1 MTRITRR
8 QALASAGA
16 LAATGLPLAAQAS
29 AENAAANFPSKPIR
43 IIVPYQAGGATDA
56 LSRLL
61 GQHIGPDLGQPVVVD
76 NKPGAGGILGTNE
89 VAKSDPDGHTIS
101 LGLTSTLLVNRFLYS
116 KMPFDP
122 ARDLD
127 MLYRPIDSG
136 TLIAVHSGVPVK
148 TLGELFKHIEANRG
162 KLSYGSYGLG
172 SYPHLA
178 GERINQM
185 TKGEMTHA
193 PYKGEAP
200 MVQALL
206 ARDIDVGWGSVQVM
220 KQFVDAG
227 KLRVLAITG
236 RERPPGM
243 PDVPTFTEAGVNDDA
258 FNIVG
263 FFGMAV
269 AAKTPDAIKQKLSN
283 AIAKALS
290 KPEVNARVAAMG
302 FRANT
307 NSSPQ
312 EFTAL
317 YKREL
322 PKWEAL
328 VKSVGVKLD

>member
-1 MTRITRR
+1 M
-8 QALASAGA
+8 A
-16 LAATGLPLAAQAS
+16 LAAGLVGLACTAHAQG
-29 AENAAANFPSKPIR
+29 NWPSKPITFV
-43 IIVPYQAGGATDA
+43 IPGAAGGTTDVPA
-56 LSRLL
+56 RIVGQKLSVM
-61 GQHIGPDLGQPVVVD
+61 LGQPVVVE

-89 VAKSDPDGHTIS
+89 VAKSDPDGHTIT
-101 LGLTSTLLVNRFLYS
+101 LGLSSTLLVNRFLYS

-136 TLIAVHSGVPVK
+136 AIIAVHTGVPVK
-148 TLGELFKHIEANRG
+148 TLDELFKYIEANRG

-178 GERINQM
+178 GERINQI
-185 TKGEMTHA
+185 TQGGLTHA
-193 PYKGEAP
+193 PYKGESP

-206 ARDIDVGWGSVQVM
+206 ARDIDFGWGSVQVM

-236 RERPPGM
+236 RDRPLGM
-243 PDVPTFTEAGVNDDA
+243 PEVPTFAEAGVNDDA

-269 AAKTPDAIKQKLSN
+269 AAKTPDAIKQKLSDS
-283 AIAKALS
+283 IAKALS
-290 KPEVNARVAAMG
+290 KPEVKERVAGMG
-302 FRANT
+302 YRANT

-312 EFTAL
+312 EFTAQ
-317 YKREL
+317 YKRDL